1 MLDAA
6 AWRRFKSSHTAAD
19 MQRPDEVNHEDNDN
33 AAPDAHA
40 MFATFSPHPRAYAQV
55 HAETGVAD
63 ADPHRLVELLFD
75 GALDAISAAFA
86 AVERGDLDAKR
97 RSITRAAGIVDE
109 GLRGSLDLALG
120 GSVAK
125 TLHDL
130 YSCVLIR
137 LTDANRLNDSGL
149 LRECRQL
156 LAPVRDAWTAI
167 RPSAG
172 R

>member
-1 MLDAA
+1 
-6 AWRRFKSSHTAAD
+6 
-19 MQRPDEVNHEDNDN
+19 
-33 AAPDAHA
+33 

-63 ADPHRLVELLFD
+63 ADPHRLVAMLFD
-75 GALDAISAAFA
+75 GAIEAIGAAFA
-86 AVERGDLDAKR
+86 AVERGDLDVKR
-97 RSITRAAGIVDE
+97 RAIARAVGIVDE
-109 GLRGSLDLALG
+109 GLRGTLDLAQG

-137 LTDANRLNDSGL
+137 LTDANRLNDSAL

-156 LAPVRDAWTAI
+156 LAPVRDAWNTIKPHAV
-167 RPSAG
+167 R
-172 R
+172 